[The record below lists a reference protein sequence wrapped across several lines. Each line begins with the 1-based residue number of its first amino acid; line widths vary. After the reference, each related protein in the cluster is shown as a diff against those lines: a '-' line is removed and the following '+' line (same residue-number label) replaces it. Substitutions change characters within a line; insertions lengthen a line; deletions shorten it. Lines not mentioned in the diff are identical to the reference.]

1 MVAVA
6 RLLPQILAVWIQLA
20 VLCTEVV
27 VDRRALKDALLDA
40 SALTQLVV
48 IYLHHHAEALYEE
61 DSAEDR
67 QHQLLVDD
75 DGAHGDD
82 TADGERTGIAHEH
95 LRRVGIVPEEADEG
109 SDKGTEE
116 YHKLL
121 GAWNIHDVEVG
132 GKLDVRRHIRKNA

>member
-20 VLCTEVV
+20 VLCAEVV
-27 VDRRALKDALLDA
+27 VDRRALEDALLDA

-67 QHQLLVDD
+67 QHQLLVDN
-75 DGAHGDD
+75 DGAHGNDS
-82 TADGERTGIAHEH
+82 ADGERTGIAHENAC
-95 LRRVGIVPEEADEG
+95 R
-109 SDKGTEE
+109 
-116 YHKLL
+116 
-121 GAWNIHDVEVG
+121 IHI
-132 GKLDVRRHIRKNA
+132 K